1 MLKKHNTFMIMM
13 MTDWINIVKMISK
26 TILLSEVMMNMMPFC
41 LRILPPTK
49 TVGSVGKTFTM
60 KFPPNQLFLP
70 IIFFASFVQHVN
82 FLVIARK
89 AFFEKVKV

>member
-1 MLKKHNTFMIMM
+1 MRDN
-13 MTDWINIVKMISK
+13 DGDDDNW
-26 TILLSEVMMNMMPFC
+26 PF
-41 LRILPPTK
+41 RILSDQDSRQRK
-49 TVGSVGKTFTM
+49 ETFTM
-60 KFPPNQLFLP
+60 KLPPSQLFLS